1 MKDRNKYKDFLV
13 LVYGRYL
20 SVYGCRVGQQP
31 RLHEET
37 WAQGSEMD
45 SPRSQSQWVAEPG
58 FDFLTFGPISF
69 PTM

>member
-13 LVYGRYL
+13 LSYGRYL
-20 SVYGCRVGQQP
+20 SVYGCRMGQQP

-45 SPRSQSQWVAEPG
+45 SPRSQSQ
-58 FDFLTFGPISF
+58 
-69 PTM
+69 